1 MHYEEE
7 NQESQVNLGT
17 WKKIIK
23 TVFHNKRTIFWLL
36 FFAVFMGLFDM
47 LFTLFSA
54 YAIKNF
60 FELGDF
66 THVNLFIV
74 LIVLEAFLLG
84 FSVWGFIRLAGKIEV
99 ETNYRLRKEAFE
111 TLQRLPFSYFD
122 RTPQG
127 WVMARM
133 TSDSR
138 RLANI
143 ISWGLVDFLWSFVL
157 MAAILVVLY
166 IYSWKLALIITAS
179 IPVMG
184 VLAYYFRR
192 KILVGYREARKTNSK
207 VTAAF
212 NESFMGAKTTKSL
225 AIEAESSK
233 EFRLQ
238 TDDLRRASTKAIL
251 WSAIFSPIMLI
262 ISYVVVGIVM
272 LQGSHTILIAGAAA
286 LSISTLYIFI
296 DYTNRFF
303 EPIMQVARIL
313 AQFQQAQASAER
325 LIQLIEEEPA
335 IYDTDEVISKY
346 GDLLNPRY
354 ENWEPLIGNVE
365 FKDVTFSYV
374 EGEVILDQFNLSIKA
389 GMQVALVGH
398 TGSGKTTIVNL
409 LSRFYEPTGGEIL
422 IDGIDYKKRSIH
434 WLHKR
439 LGYVLQTPH
448 LFSGNIIENIRYGN
462 LQATDEEVIEAA
474 TLIGA
479 NEFIERLTDG
489 YYTDIGEGGS
499 KLSIGEK
506 QLISFARAILA
517 DPNILILDEATS
529 SIDSEAEQI
538 IQQATN
544 KLLSGRTSF
553 VVAHRLSTIVEADL
567 IVLLEKGKIIE
578 QGTHKALLELRG
590 KYFDLYK
597 NQFILERTQSLESLL
612 D

>member
-1 MHYEEE
+1 MHYEDDF
-7 NQESQVNLGT
+7 QDSKVNLGT

-23 TVFHNKRTIFWLL
+23 TVFHNKKTVTGLI
-36 FFAVFMGLFDM
+36 FFAVLMAVVDM

-54 YAIKNF
+54 YAIRTF
-60 FELGDF
+60 FEAQDY
-66 THVNLFIV
+66 THLTPFII
-74 LIVLEAFLLG
+74 LIILDAVLLG

-99 ETNYRLRKEAFE
+99 ETNYKLRKEAFE

-122 RTPQG
+122 KTPHG

-143 ISWGLVDFLWSFVL
+143 ISWGLVDFLWSFVI
-157 MAAILVVLY
+157 MAAILAILFFF
-166 IYSWKLALIITAS
+166 SWQLALIVTFS
-179 IPVMG
+179 IPVMTL
-184 VLAYYFRR
+184 LAYFFRR
-192 KILVGYREARKTNSK
+192 KILKGYRVSRKMNSK

-212 NESFMGAKTTKSL
+212 NESFIGAKTTKSL
-225 AIEAESSK
+225 AIESEASQN
-233 EFRLQ
+233 FRID
-238 TDDLRRASTKAIL
+238 TDNLRKTSTKAIL
-251 WSAIFSPIMLI
+251 WSAIFSPVMLI
-262 ISYVVVGIVM
+262 ISYIVLGLIM
-272 LQGSHTILIAGAAA
+272 LKGSHEIITIGFTAAA
-286 LSISTLYIFI
+286 ITTLYIFI

-335 IYDTDEVISKY
+335 IFDTEDVIEKY
-346 GDLLNPRY
+346 GDLLHPKY
-354 ENWEPLIGNVE
+354 ENWEELHGEVE

-374 EGEVILDQFNLSIKA
+374 EDEIILDKFNLHIKP

-409 LSRFYEPTGGEIL
+409 LSRFYEPTGGQIL
-422 IDGIDYKKRSIH
+422 IDGTDYKQRSIH

-448 LFSGNIIENIRYGN
+448 LFTGNVMENIRYGN
-462 LQATDEEVIEAA
+462 LDATDEAVIKAA
-474 TLIGA
+474 TIIGA
-479 NEFIERLTDG
+479 NTFIEKMSDG
-489 YYTDIGEGGS
+489 YYSDIGEGGS

-506 QLISFARAILA
+506 QLISFARAIIA
-517 DPNILILDEATS
+517 DPKILILDEATS

-538 IQQATN
+538 IQKAT
-544 KLLSGRTSF
+544 KQLLKGRTSF
-553 VVAHRLSTIVEADL
+553 IVAHRLSTIVEADL
-567 IVLLEKGKIIE
+567 IIVLENGKIIE
-578 QGTHKALLELRG
+578 KGTHQELLELR
-590 KYFDLYK
+590 KHYFTLYK
-597 NQFILERTQSLESLL
+597 NQFILEKTKELESFI

>member
-1 MHYEEE
+1 MHYEDDF
-7 NQESQVNLGT
+7 QDSKVNLGT

-23 TVFHNKRTIFWLL
+23 TVFHNKKTVTGLI
-36 FFAVFMGLFDM
+36 FFAVLMAVVDM

-54 YAIKNF
+54 YAIRTF
-60 FELGDF
+60 FEAQDY
-66 THVNLFIV
+66 THLTPFII
-74 LIVLEAFLLG
+74 LIILDAVLLG

-99 ETNYRLRKEAFE
+99 ETNYKLRKEAFE

-122 RTPQG
+122 KTPHG

-143 ISWGLVDFLWSFVL
+143 ISWGLVDFLWSFVI
-157 MAAILVVLY
+157 MAAILAILFFF
-166 IYSWKLALIITAS
+166 SWQLALIVTFS
-179 IPVMG
+179 IPVMTL
-184 VLAYYFRR
+184 LAYFFRR
-192 KILVGYREARKTNSK
+192 KILKGYRASRKMNSK

-212 NESFMGAKTTKSL
+212 NESFIGAKTTKSL
-225 AIEAESSK
+225 AIESEASQN
-233 EFRLQ
+233 FRID
-238 TDDLRRASTKAIL
+238 TDNLRKTSTKAIL
-251 WSAIFSPIMLI
+251 WSAIFSPVMLI
-262 ISYVVVGIVM
+262 ISYIVLGLIM
-272 LQGSHTILIAGAAA
+272 LKGSHEIITIGFTAAA
-286 LSISTLYIFI
+286 ITTLYIFI

-335 IYDTDEVISKY
+335 IFDTEDVIEKY
-346 GDLLNPRY
+346 GDLLHPKY
-354 ENWEPLIGNVE
+354 ENWEELHGEVE

-374 EGEVILDQFNLSIKA
+374 EDEIILDKFNLHIKP

-409 LSRFYEPTGGEIL
+409 LSRFYEPTGGQIL
-422 IDGIDYKKRSIH
+422 IDGTDYKQRSIH

-448 LFSGNIIENIRYGN
+448 LFTGNVMENIRYGN
-462 LQATDEEVIEAA
+462 LDATDEAVIKAA
-474 TLIGA
+474 TIIGA
-479 NEFIERLTDG
+479 NTFIEKMSDG
-489 YYTDIGEGGS
+489 YYSDIGEGGS

-506 QLISFARAILA
+506 QLISFARAIIA
-517 DPNILILDEATS
+517 DPKILILDEATS

-538 IQQATN
+538 IQKAT
-544 KLLSGRTSF
+544 KQLLKGRTSF
-553 VVAHRLSTIVEADL
+553 IVAHRLSTIVEADL
-567 IVLLEKGKIIE
+567 IIVLENGKIIE
-578 QGTHKALLELRG
+578 KGTHQELLELR
-590 KYFDLYK
+590 KHYFTLYK
-597 NQFILERTQSLESLL
+597 NQFILEKTKELESFI